1 MAHIIKNRQII
12 EDSWQTIADDAELPT
27 GSVLISL
34 ARWNQER
41 AALLERSDPLGVR
54 LPNTANI
61 ADLVADLPHWP
72 VVALEF
78 PKFADGRAYSQARLL
93 RERYGYQGEIRAVGD
108 VFAINYGSWPA
119 AVLTPLPCGRIAV
132 WKMLWRDLATS
143 AKVISRGRISP
154 CRCTG
159 AGGSRKP
166 EQCIQSPT
174 WCIPRH

>member
-93 RERYGYQGEIRAVGD
+93 RERYGYRGEIRAVGD
-108 VFAINYGSWPA
+108 VLRDQLWFMARSGFDAFAVRADRSLEDALAGFGDFSESYQPGADQS
-119 AVLTPLPCGRIAV
+119 LPLYR
-132 WKMLWRDLATS
+132 
-143 AKVISRGRISP
+143 RGRF
-154 CRCTG
+154 T
-159 AGGSRKP
+159 K
-166 EQCIQSPT
+166 T
-174 WCIPRH
+174 